1 MEHGYQS
8 AVVNTPDSHISF
20 IFLYHAYTIAL
31 DIYLDVGAGKHRKI
45 NNVSEITESK
55 GEDYCA
61 TILGLYV
68 FTGEDITSAFK
79 GKVGPLKKFHKIP
92 KYNAVFRSIIV
103 LQL

>member
-8 AVVNTPDSHISF
+8 AVVNTPDSDISF
-20 IFLYHAYTIAL
+20 ILLYHAYTIAL

-68 FTGEDITSAFK
+68 FTGEDVFK
-79 GKVGPLKKFHKIP
+79 GKIGPLKTFHKNP
-92 KYNAVFRSIIV
+92 KYNAAFK
-103 LQL
+103 